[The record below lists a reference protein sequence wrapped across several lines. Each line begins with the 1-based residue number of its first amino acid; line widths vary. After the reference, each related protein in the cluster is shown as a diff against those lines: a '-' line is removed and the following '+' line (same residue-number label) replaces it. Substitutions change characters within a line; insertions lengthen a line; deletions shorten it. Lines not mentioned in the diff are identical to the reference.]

1 MHFLN
6 VVRLDKALSDMIRND
21 ISAKEAAEN
30 NGFSNVKSMI
40 SYCKKVYGCTPSE
53 YKRRI
58 TEEKSKKRICHLTT
72 NSFSLLQVLHIY
84 IGVPSFIILKPYF

>member
-6 VVRLDKALSDMIRND
+6 VVRLNKALSDMIRND

-58 TEEKSKKRICHLTT
+58 TEEKSKKESVT
-72 NSFSLLQVLHIY
+72 
-84 IGVPSFIILKPYF
+84 